1 MALEYLAK
9 GNAIQLSI
17 NTLSPGCSIKWH
29 LDLETPRHHFNKAHL
44 SWIAVSA
51 PFSQPGTH
59 LRVTKSSQEN
69 TRIQRYHVNVMPL
82 PWPLATLQPHSQPQ
96 AFLEPT
102 CTGWV
107 DFVNDN
113 DHSTDSWQHLSAV
126 ARVRGPLVSHNT
138 TTCGVCKGFI
148 PNLWR
153 FWASWL
159 YGFNPASPQP
169 SKEAY
174 VVLPAKNP
182 PWSNSRSCSCHFH
195 KCLPATCILAFFPR
209 HLLTL
214 EHWPT
219 RPKRSKVEPCACTI
233 TGLLTRLG
241 TNYSTVLSVSC
252 LWFHILRSTTM
263 RNFPDVHWTLYVHNM
278 SSAPS
283 EIFYLAQLVL
293 VVSSLASNVNCGKTS
308 WCCSRFT
315 GALTSACTFQLSC
328 VTGKNMKIYIV
339 TVA

>member
-113 DHSTDSWQHLSAV
+113 DHSNDSWQHLSAV

-138 TTCGVCKGFI
+138 TTCGPVWASFPTCGVGFLGFMALWLQPCFT
-148 PNLWR
+148 PNLQR
-153 FWASWL
+153 
-159 YGFNPASPQP
+159 
-169 SKEAY
+169 
-174 VVLPAKNP
+174 
-182 PWSNSRSCSCHFH
+182 
-195 KCLPATCILAFFPR
+195 R
-209 HLLTL
+209 HMLCFLQKIHLGATL
-214 EHWPT
+214 EAAAVTFTNACLQHVSLQMI
-219 RPKRSKVEPCACTI
+219 PKAF
-233 TGLLTRLG
+233 
-241 TNYSTVLSVSC
+241 TNS
-252 LWFHILRSTTM
+252 
-263 RNFPDVHWTLYVHNM
+263 
-278 SSAPS
+278 
-283 EIFYLAQLVL
+283 
-293 VVSSLASNVNCGKTS
+293 
-308 WCCSRFT
+308 
-315 GALTSACTFQLSC
+315 
-328 VTGKNMKIYIV
+328 
-339 TVA
+339 